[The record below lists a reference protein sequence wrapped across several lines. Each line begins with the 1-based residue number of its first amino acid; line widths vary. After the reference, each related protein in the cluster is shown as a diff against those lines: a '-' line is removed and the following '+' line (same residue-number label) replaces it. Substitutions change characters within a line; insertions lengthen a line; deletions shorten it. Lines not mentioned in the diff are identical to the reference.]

1 MCICLRLGFLGILV
15 LWGWYNSLGFRM
27 FLCGICDGFLC
38 VAFVEVW
45 AWYQLACLE
54 LVCWVDLSECL
65 FGVGVLG
72 VCGRRCFCFGCG
84 FWGFWI
90 GLLLRLLFRWI
101 W

>member
-38 VAFVEVW
+38 VAFVEAW
-45 AWYQLACLE
+45 AWYRIACLE
-54 LVCWVDLSECL
+54 LVCWVGLAECL

-72 VCGRRCFCFGCG
+72 CLWSSMF
-84 FWGFWI
+84 
-90 GLLLRLLFRWI
+90 LLWLRVLDVLDWFTVTFVV
-101 W
+101 